1 METKFSKNIMYMKMI
16 KKRLGMGYFNI
27 FFDRIFTSKKDFE
40 VVIKG
45 RKIKIRSGIGSLA
58 RLMDNGWNVFPLSE
72 DVVQL
77 ENDYGI
83 KITCRTEIG
92 LDLVQMEEIFIDEIY
107 KCNIV
112 NKNVIDVG
120 MNNGDSSIYF
130 AKKGAKKVLGI
141 EPDVRNY
148 DIGLKNIRDSGVDNM
163 VTAINR
169 AVSNEKSVEIKM
181 YEAFPNSNSLPEF
194 ETSPKK
200 DNAKICVVEGITL
213 GDIIDMFEG
222 ETIGLLKMDCE
233 GCEYSNIEKLEE
245 RHFKKIENI
254 IMEYHQGPKN
264 LPFMLETMGFRVELK
279 KYGVFQGML
288 IASRI

>member
-1 METKFSKNIMYMKMI
+1 METKFSKNILYMKMI
-16 KKRLGMGYFNI
+16 KKRLGMGYFDV
-27 FFDRIFTSKKDFE
+27 FLGRIFTSKKDFE
-40 VVIKG
+40 VDIKG

-58 RLMDNGWNVFPLSE
+58 RLMDNGWNVLPLSE
-72 DVVQL
+72 DMVQL
-77 ENDYGI
+77 ENNYGI
-83 KITCRTEIG
+83 KISCRTDMG
-92 LDLVQMEEIFIDEIY
+92 LDLVQLEEIFIDEIY
-107 KCNIV
+107 KCHIV
-112 NKNVIDVG
+112 DKNVIDVG

-141 EPDVRNY
+141 EPDLRNY

-181 YEAFPNSNSLPEF
+181 YEAFPNSNSFPEF

-200 DNAKICVVEGITL
+200 DNAKICVVDGITL

-264 LPFMLETMGFRVELK
+264 LPSILETMGFRVDLK